1 MTENDRPEVSDMV
14 ETVSA
19 VGGALAGT
27 ALTLAAGPFVGSAS
41 GEAVARVLA
50 RVASAIEQRFFAPRQ
65 QQRLVR
71 RTARLPRQRVRSLR
85 LDD

>member
-1 MTENDRPEVSDMV
+1 MSGDVSEVV

-27 ALTLAAGPFVGSAS
+27 ALTLVAGPFVGSAS

-50 RVASAIEQRFFAPRQ
+50 HVGFEIQQRF
-65 QQRLVR
+65 
-71 RTARLPRQRVRSLR
+71 LR
-85 LDD
+85 LRG